1 MSLINIRGARARAP
15 KEHVFNWKSVPI
27 VVSIYMESVLSVAT
41 YFSVPKPNRQLCLS
55 HRHQQRIANE
65 LEKYENQN

>member
-1 MSLINIRGARARAP
+1 MSLINIRSARARAL

-41 YFSVPKPNRQLCLS
+41 YSVPKPNRQMCLS